1 MRAVNV
7 NVNVGTTSS
16 TSTHRRSRSLLI
28 DAVAIVLT
36 LAGLYGFAHSFFLA
50 KRSLPQTS
58 DCDESVTLLQDVL
71 GLTRTETT
79 LLEQREL
86 LSGGASTRQGCW
98 MDRKVDSMAILVVD
112 ALRFDFALYNLPES
126 IGRRLPTSSSSS
138 SAAASTSNA
147 TRSRL
152 FQFVADPPTVTMQ
165 RLKALTTGGLPTF
178 ADISAN
184 FGGASIEEDS
194 WVHQLLG
201 PNSNRNVNDKNN
213 NMNNNRDN
221 WKARGLS
228 QPTSAGFVGDDTWE
242 DLFPDLFQE
251 SHPYPSFNTRDLDTV
266 DNGCLLHIPRLLHRL
281 RGLDQSASSSS
292 QEQQQQ
298 QQEYQDLEVMVVHFL
313 GVDHVGHTYGPHNEH
328 MDAKLNQMDA
338 ALSTLL
344 EFLDESHDTC
354 HTALI
359 FGDHGMTP
367 DGNHGGG
374 TQEEIN
380 AALFVHYSPGC
391 GTLSLDSG
399 TTNHLPGDRETSYDY
414 VEAAFASIHQIDLV
428 PTIAMLLG
436 LPIPFANLG
445 SLVPGLLPEADPAKL
460 ATSLALNAAQVWRY
474 FTMYSATANK
484 LPNLQELHERL
495 QLATAAFQEALA
507 VDQGDPE
514 HPPTADSDKY
524 YQAAGLFKAFL
535 LEALDLGQR
544 VWTRFD
550 SLGMTLG
557 VAVLLSGLILYS
569 LPLFRN
575 QEGVSSRGVVVE
587 RMPRAQYWEVVTALV
602 FIVFQ
607 SGVLSFSNSYILEE
621 EYIIMYA
628 LAVLSLVVVVRLRS
642 DPVPSALWWVVALLP
657 MASRLSE
664 MLVSGHGLDP
674 SVRLYLGHHAAAF
687 VSSLALLLAFR
698 WFLFQQ
704 RFTTSLLHAAADCTT
719 LVCIAGSWLEKRDLD
734 PERNGFLMCQI
745 ALVLLFTGVPL
756 SMYQALSRP
765 SEPPKEDKHVGN
777 RQAESDTLTILCK
790 VLIAIMLVTGPS
802 AASSLVLYTLQASII
817 YTLSRMSGSLKVH
830 SIVLATM
837 WRLVTR
843 HVFFTTNHGC
853 AFNRLQYSAAFVA
866 TTEFYF
872 VTGGISLFLNTFGWE
887 VVGLAFAWLLS
898 QHQGRS
904 KIWRLYGSFQLLE
917 ALASCISVSLLRRHL
932 MVWDIYAPHFLFVS
946 IFTALSGLCRLTV
959 FLLTRL

>member
-1 MRAVNV
+1 MRAANV
-7 NVNVGTTSS
+7 NVVGGNTSA
-16 TSTHRRSRSLLI
+16 TSVHRRSRSLLV
-28 DAVAIVLT
+28 DAIAIILS

-71 GLTRTETT
+71 GLTRADTT
-79 LLEQREL
+79 LLEQRGL
-86 LSGGASTRQGCW
+86 LSGTTSTRNGCW
-98 MDRKVDSMAILVVD
+98 MDRKVDSMAIIVVD

-126 IGRRLPTSSSSS
+126 IGRRLPTSSSSANPS
-138 SAAASTSNA
+138 PSNT

-201 PNSNRNVNDKNN
+201 PNNNPSSSSNTGY
-213 NMNNNRDN
+213 NNNRDN

-228 QPTSAGFVGDDTWE
+228 KPTTAGFVGDDTWE
-242 DLFPDLFQE
+242 DLFPNLFQE
-251 SHPYPSFNTRDLDTV
+251 SHPLPSFNTRDLDTV
-266 DNGCLLHIPRLLHRL
+266 DNGCLLQIPRLLHRL
-281 RGLDQSASSSS
+281 RGLDQSASSSTE
-292 QEQQQQ
+292 EQQQQ
-298 QQEYQDLEVMVVHFL
+298 KEQDDLEVMVVHFL

-328 MDAKLNQMDA
+328 MDAKLRQMDA

-391 GTLSLDSG
+391 GTLSLDD

-428 PTIAMLLG
+428 PTIALLLG

-445 SLVPGLLPEADPAKL
+445 SLVPSLLPEADPAKL

-484 LPNLQELHERL
+484 LPNLHVLHERL
-495 QLATAAFQEALA
+495 RLATAAFQEALA
-507 VDQGDPE
+507 VGQGDPE
-514 HPPTADSDKY
+514 HPPTVDADKY

-550 SLGMTLG
+550 SIGMTLG
-557 VAVLLSGLILYS
+557 VTVLLGGLILYS

-575 QEGVSSRGVVVE
+575 QEDGGGRGVVVE
-587 RMPRAQYWEVVTALV
+587 RLPQAQHWEVVTALV

-642 DPVPSALWWVVALLP
+642 DPVPSALWWAVGLLP
-657 MASRLSE
+657 VASRLSE
-664 MLVSGHGLDP
+664 LLVSGHGLDP
-674 SVRLYLGHHAAAF
+674 SVRLYLVHNAAVF

-704 RFTTSLLHAAADCTT
+704 RFTLSLLHAAADCTT
-719 LVCIAGSWLEKRDLD
+719 LVFIAGSWWEKRDLD

-745 ALVLLFTGVPL
+745 ALVFLFTGVPL

-777 RQAESDTLTILCK
+777 RQVESDILTILCK

-802 AASSLVLYTLQASII
+802 AASSLVLYTLQASIM

-830 SIVLATM
+830 PIVLAAM

-843 HVFFTTNHGC
+843 HVFFATNHGC

-866 TTEFYF
+866 TKEFYF

-904 KIWRLYGSFQLLE
+904 KVWRLYGSFQLIE

-932 MVWDIYAPHFLFVS
+932 MVWDIYAPHFLFVA